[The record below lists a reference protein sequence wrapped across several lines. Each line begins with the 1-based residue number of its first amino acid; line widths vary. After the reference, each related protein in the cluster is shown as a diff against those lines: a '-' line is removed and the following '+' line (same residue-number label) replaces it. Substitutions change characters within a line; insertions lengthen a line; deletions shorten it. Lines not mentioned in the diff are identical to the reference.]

1 MKHNEVFRTRLL
13 QLRENEKLTQK
24 ELAKKSGVSRTCIRG
39 LETGQSGPRA
49 DSLVKLADYFQVTTD
64 YLLGR
69 ETDETIILQHIPAQ
83 ISKDL
88 RNLIQDMKGLMDT
101 DSSP

>member
-1 MKHNEVFRTRLL
+1 MNHNEVFRTRLL
-13 QLRENEKLTQK
+13 KLRENAQLTQA
-24 ELAKKSGVSRTCIRG
+24 ELSKQSGVSRTCIRG
-39 LETGQSGPRA
+39 LESGQSGPRA

-69 ETDETIILQHIPAQ
+69 EADDTIILQHIPVQ

-88 RNLIQDMKGLMDT
+88 RNLIQDVGELLDT
-101 DSSP
+101 DGSL

>member
-1 MKHNEVFRTRLL
+1 MNHNEVFRARLL
-13 QLRENEKLTQK
+13 KLRENAQLTQA
-24 ELAKKSGVSRTCIRG
+24 ELSKQSGVSRTCIRG
-39 LETGQSGPRA
+39 LESGQSGPRA

-69 ETDETIILQHIPAQ
+69 EANETIILQHIPVQ

-88 RNLIQDMKGLMDT
+88 RNLIQDVGELLDA
-101 DSSP
+101 DSFP